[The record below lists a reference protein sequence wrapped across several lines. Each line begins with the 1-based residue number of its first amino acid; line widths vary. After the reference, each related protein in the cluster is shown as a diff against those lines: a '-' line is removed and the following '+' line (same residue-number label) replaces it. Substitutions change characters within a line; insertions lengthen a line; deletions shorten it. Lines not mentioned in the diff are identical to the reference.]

1 MNSITG
7 STLTLSNRPLA
18 TRVISLLLFAASC
31 WLLYFNFS
39 PAYANVTVFTLSLF
53 AVSFLAYGFARSSYP
68 DEKVSPTLSAAL
80 VTAAAIIM
88 SALHGKYSCHYSV
101 MLALALAATYK
112 SRSVMAVAATAAIV
126 EQFVI
131 GIFYHDIIFPASLS
145 SSEDWM
151 LSHYLWVVLTGVV
164 LMFSCESSR
173 SSSTASTVV
182 AAPALTAPA
191 APKVPTEA
199 ELTTTYMVLPKVAA
213 KASAETSGGFPA
225 LNLENVPADLEELV
239 KAASEVGKRAQKLHR
254 SISNIEGPLKR
265 MVQSINGANRGMQ
278 EIKDELSRTAAS
290 VIQIT
295 QSSEMHANK
304 AQDVFTAA
312 EEAAYGSQIGALSTE
327 QTIRNM
333 DRIRDQ
339 MDSIEAR
346 MENLLNKSQL
356 MVQVVGFADELALQS
371 KVLSV
376 NAAIEAAKA
385 GDRGHGFA
393 AVAREVKSLA
403 NQSKDATR
411 QVRQILKEI
420 QKSIAEVRRSIALGN
435 ETVNLASD
443 QCQSTVDSIRGLDNS
458 VSSSRDA
465 AEAIMNSS
473 KDQVNGIMLI
483 SHAMNDIQIVSE
495 QNSSSLANLQVEA
508 QKLNTITKELVNEM
522 SGYQALI
529 EKLMAQCAALSQSDS
544 GS

>member
-1 MNSITG
+1 MKSF
-7 STLTLSNRPLA
+7 LSSNIALANRPST
-18 TRVISLLLFAASC
+18 TRIVSLLLFAASG
-31 WLLYFNFS
+31 WLIFLNLS
-39 PAYANVTVFTLSLF
+39 PAYANITVLTLVLSAMSCL
-53 AVSFLAYGFARSSYP
+53 SYGFARSTYT
-68 DEKVSPTLSAAL
+68 DEKVSPTLAAAL
-80 VTAAAIIM
+80 VTSSMLIM
-88 SALHGKYSCHYSV
+88 CALNGKYTCHYSV
-101 MLALALAATYK
+101 MFALAVCACYK
-112 SRSVMAVAATAAIV
+112 SRAYMGVAAITAIV
-126 EQFVI
+126 QQFVI
-131 GIFYHDIIFPASLS
+131 GVFYHDSIFPSSIS

-151 LSHYLWVVLTGVV
+151 LSHYIWVVLTGVV
-164 LMFSCESSR
+164 LMLGCEPARATTSA
-173 SSSTASTVV
+173 TAATD
-182 AAPALTAPA
+182 
-191 APKVPTEA
+191 APKPAPTEA
-199 ELTTTYMVLPKVAA
+199 ELTTTYMVLPKVAS
-213 KASAETSGGFPA
+213 KSSTDSSGSFPA
-225 LNLENVPADLEELV
+225 LNLENVPANMEELI
-239 KAASEVGKRAQKLHR
+239 KAASEVGARAQKLHR

-339 MDSIEAR
+339 MDSIAQR
-346 MENLLNKSQL
+346 MDNLLNKSQL

-385 GDRGHGFA
+385 GDKGHGFS

-403 NQSKDATR
+403 NQSKEATR

-443 QCQSTVDSIRGLDNS
+443 QCQSTVESIRGLDNS
-458 VSSSRDA
+458 VNSSRDA
-465 AEAIMNSS
+465 AETIMNSS

-483 SHAMNDIQIVSE
+483 SHAMNDIQVVSE

-508 QKLNTITKELVNEM
+508 QKLNTITKDLVSEM

-529 EKLMAQCAALSQSDS
+529 EKLMSQCAALSQSES